1 MKRQGRTLNDYYKGK
16 ETILEDYMLYDSKYV
31 TFWKKIEIK
40 ENSAR
45 QELRGGRNRSIGR

>member
-1 MKRQGRTLNDYYKGK
+1 MKTLRETKTGK
-16 ETILEDYMLYDSKYV
+16 EIILEDYMLYDSKYV